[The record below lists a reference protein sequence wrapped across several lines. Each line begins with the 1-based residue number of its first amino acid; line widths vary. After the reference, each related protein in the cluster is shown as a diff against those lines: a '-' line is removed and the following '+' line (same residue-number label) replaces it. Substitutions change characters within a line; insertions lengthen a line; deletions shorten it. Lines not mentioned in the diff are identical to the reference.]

1 MYNVGVIPYDGTPRE
16 VTVTISIAV
25 TIIYVILS
33 VIGLVLALT
42 CLVFNLLFRDSR

>member
-1 MYNVGVIPYDGTPRE
+1 MYNAGIILYDGTPRE
-16 VTVTISIAV
+16 VTVTISVAV

-42 CLVFNLLFRDSR
+42 CLIFNLLFLDSR